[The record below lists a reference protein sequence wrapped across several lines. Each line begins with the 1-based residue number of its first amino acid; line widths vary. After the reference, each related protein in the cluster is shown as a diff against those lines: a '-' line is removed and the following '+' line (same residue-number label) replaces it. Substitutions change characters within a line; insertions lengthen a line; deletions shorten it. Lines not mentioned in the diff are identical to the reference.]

1 MQDLVDVARAVFGT
15 ERIAHVHE
23 AASRP
28 ARYGDWPE
36 HVHADVVAAYE
47 RIRIS
52 RPYSHQVAALEAI
65 AAGRTTV
72 VATGTGSGKSL
83 PVWASILSEVSAHQ
97 EAVAAG
103 RAGSIAQRM
112 VRPTMLYIAPT
123 KALAADQLA
132 AARGVI
138 AAGALP
144 AVAATCDGDSAPM
157 ERSAA
162 RARADIV
169 ATNPDFLHF
178 SLLAGH
184 HRWARLLRGLS
195 LVVVDEAHTY
205 RGLFGAHVSLVLR
218 RLLRIAGHYGAA
230 PRVVLLSATAADPGA
245 LAQTL
250 LGSAAVDPVAVTEDG
265 SPVGAKRIVLVRPKE
280 EMGAAGDG
288 TAGTSGGAGGGDVA
302 DVMAAFVRRQA
313 RTLAFVRSR
322 FGTEALALHVRD
334 LLAAGGGRDAAG
346 GGTDTADGSA
356 SGCSGSRGT
365 VGRVAAYRGGY
376 LPEERRALEAD
387 LRSGA
392 LAGLT
397 ATNALE
403 LGIDISGLDAVI
415 TSGWPGSRASLLQ
428 QAGRA
433 GRAGRPGV
441 AIFAAREDPL
451 DRYLV
456 ENPTEIFAAGVEAS
470 VINVANPHV
479 LAPHLLAA
487 ASELPLTEKDFPLF
501 GGEAAREMIDDLL
514 VRDLLKARPA
524 GWMWNSLLPTRAHD
538 LTDLRGSGAREVAVV
553 ETETGRLLGT
563 VPADSADSAVHPGAI
578 YLHQGRQFIIRE
590 LDEQAAVAEPIAPQ
604 ELRTVARGETRVR
617 IERSLA
623 EAAPFSLAQVEV
635 EKQVTGFDRRRAKT
649 GEIISSQ
656 TLDMPT
662 RVLQTVA
669 WCWQVPA
676 GTLEAAGVAAAD
688 VAGALHG
695 AEHALIS
702 MLPLI
707 ALCDRSD
714 IGGVSYA
721 LYGEQLAPAI
731 FVYDGTRG
739 GAGFAAHGFA
749 DRERWTRLT
758 AELVESCPCEAGCP
772 RCIVSPKCGSGNEPL
787 SKAGAI
793 AVLALM
799 ADQTAELRGRS
810 R

>member
-1 MQDLVDVARAVFGT
+1 MQDLVDVARAVFGA

-28 ARYGDWPE
+28 ARYGDWPA
-36 HVHADVVAAYE
+36 HVHADVAAAYE

-52 RPYSHQVAALEAI
+52 RPYTHQVAALEAI

-97 EAVAAG
+97 EAVAGG

-265 SPVGAKRIVLVRPKE
+265 SPVGAKRIVLVRPKKE
-280 EMGAAGDG
+280 AAAAGGSAAGG
-288 TAGTSGGAGGGDVA
+288 TAGTAGGAGGGDVA

-334 LLAAGGGRDAAG
+334 LLTAGEGKD
-346 GGTDTADGSA
+346 S
-356 SGCSGSRGT
+356 GT

-392 LAGLT
+392 VAGLT

-433 GRAGRPGV
+433 GRVGRPGV
-441 AIFAAREDPL
+441 AIFAASEDPL

-456 ENPTEIFAAGVEAS
+456 ENPAEIFSAGVEAS

-635 EKQVTGFDRRRAKT
+635 EKQVTGFYRRRAKT

-669 WCWQVPA
+669 WCWQVPT

-749 DRERWTRLT
+749 DRARWTRLT
-758 AELVESCPCEAGCP
+758 AELVSSCPCEAGCP

-793 AVLALM
+793 TVLALM